1 MARESKKIL
10 PKNSFPP
17 HLLVSQ
23 NYQDFQNR
31 EFSES
36 QEKHLESSL
45 KKVVIKQTI
54 LKKKNIVGQ
63 MKTLKEQA
71 STLEKNVKI
80 ICTQKDAFR
89 EQVEQVLHGWD

>member
-1 MARESKKIL
+1 
-10 PKNSFPP
+10 
-17 HLLVSQ
+17 
-23 NYQDFQNR
+23 
-31 EFSES
+31 
-36 QEKHLESSL
+36 
-45 KKVVIKQTI
+45 
-54 LKKKNIVGQ
+54 

>member
-54 LKKKNIVGQ
+54 LKKKKI
-63 MKTLKEQA
+63 L
-71 STLEKNVKI
+71 LVK
-80 ICTQKDAFR
+80 
-89 EQVEQVLHGWD
+89 